1 MTAPR
6 DTDRLIRAFL
16 EEGRDELPD
25 RAFDAVRARID
36 QTRQGVVIGPWRE
49 EQMSRY
55 AMFALAAAAVVL
67 IAVIG
72 IQFLPRGGGIGSQP
86 TPTATPTAAPT
97 PTASPTA
104 VPTASPTPVADP
116 AGRLT
121 AGTYVAHPFGPPN
134 RAMSFTFSV
143 PSGSWEVHGDAGQT
157 LGLAKYGS
165 SDGLGMGFL
174 RVSSLNGDPCNW
186 LGTADDVA
194 IGPTVDDLV
203 SALPNETEYDTSE
216 PSDVT
221 LGGYSGK
228 QVAVTMPTS
237 PFSSGRPNAP
247 GCDEQVFRIWN
258 AEGFDIYAQG
268 PEHRWTMWILDV
280 EGQRVVVMKG
290 EFANSDVGLSA
301 ELQSIVD
308 SIVITAP

>member
-36 QTRQGVVIGPWRE
+36 HTRQRVVIAPWRE
-49 EQMSRY
+49 EQVSRY
-55 AMFALAAAAVVL
+55 AMLAIAAAAIVIVAVV
-67 IAVIG
+67 G
-72 IQFLPRGGGIGSQP
+72 IRFLPGGGGIGGPPAPTPTPTP
-86 TPTATPTAAPT
+86 TPTAA
-97 PTASPTA
+97 
-104 VPTASPTPVADP
+104 PTASPTPVADP
-116 AGRLT
+116 GGPLT

-134 RAMSFTFSV
+134 RSMSFTFSV
-143 PSGSWEVHGDAGQT
+143 PSASWEAAGGPGQMIGISWAGDSQGV
-157 LGLAKYGS
+157 GL
-165 SDGLGMGFL
+165 GFL
-174 RVSSLNGDPCNW
+174 RVTSLNNDPCKW
-186 LGTADDVA
+186 DGTWDDVA

-203 SALPNETEYDTSE
+203 SALAAQTEYDASE

-221 LGGYSGK
+221 LSSYSGK
-228 QVAVTMPTS
+228 KVVVTMP
-237 PFSSGRPNAP
+237 GIDVLGP
-247 GCDEQVFRIWN
+247 GGPPACYPQAFQIWN

-268 PEHRWTMWILDV
+268 PENRWTLSILDV
-280 EGQRVVVMKG
+280 EGERVVINASDFEDKIAG
-290 EFANSDVGLSA
+290 ETLQ